1 MKSLQRLPNWAE
13 ILKDFIEVN
22 KFGINQPEHE
32 YSYNEYKCGDGI
44 I

>member
-1 MKSLQRLPNWAE
+1 MNLFRQLPSWEE
-13 ILKDFIEVN
+13 IPKDFIEVN
-22 KFGINQPEHE
+22 KFGINEPERE